1 MFMKIQSCV
10 CFFLFMILRPPRSTR
25 TDTLFP
31 YTTLFRSNGNQHQYA
46 GRQCQFATGG
56 APDRP
61 QGCQRIA
68 TETVAESRAVAQRQP
83 DHAEYQQDLQPQ
95 QQLIGG
101 GPALRPATKDKQ
113 RIGQAGGD
121 DQRSEGGRVGEE
133 GGSTG
138 RSRGA

>member
-1 MFMKIQSCV
+1 MRISDWSSDV
-10 CFFLFMILRPPRSTR
+10 CSSDL
-25 TDTLFP
+25 
-31 YTTLFRSNGNQHQYA
+31 
-46 GRQCQFATGG
+46 FATGG

-101 GPALRPATKDKQ
+101 GPALRTTAKDKQ
-113 RIGQAGGD
+113 RSGQGGGD
-121 DQRSEGGRVGEE
+121 EQGDGEGPHDGKTDRKSVG
-133 GGSTG
+133 
-138 RSRGA
+138 